1 MSTRL
6 TTEEAFRHLGITREA
21 LMALVHLSGVPAE
34 IQPAWSC
41 YAGVHGTR
49 TARYKWRADR
59 LDDWFDEVCAWR
71 LSQRR
76 SQDGLSDGAMP
87 EDERLKLIKS
97 PSPPSGGPTRSPK
110 RSKKPS
116 IATASGSLL
125 DQLSRRR

>member
-1 MSTRL
+1 MSRL

-21 LMALVHLSGVPAE
+21 LMALVHLPGVPDS
-34 IQPAWSC
+34 IPPAWSC

-76 SQDGLSDGAMP
+76 SQDGPSDGATP
-87 EDERLKLIKS
+87 EGEGLKLIKS
-97 PSPPSGGPTRSPK
+97 PSAANGGPTRSPK

-116 IATASGSLL
+116 TATGSGSLL
-125 DQLSRRR
+125 DQCSRRR